1 MSFEVD
7 WRPNFEQGEII
18 VEGRPTPELGVNDD
32 ILDSPPYF
40 GCFCPCRG
48 VPVTQDDL
56 ERARLFVFH
65 AVSGGEDVAVAD
77 QGPPTPWGPTAPVDQ
92 PNLPRYRTLFHA
104 AILWTVGTN
113 NLRQSLVLPAT
124 ASLTFLWNSMVQR
137 GLGFRGCG
145 RWFCGRFLRASGRGV
160 I

>member
-18 VEGRPTPELGVNDD
+18 VESRPTPELGVNDNIFD
-32 ILDSPPYF
+32 CPPYF
-40 GCFCPCRG
+40 GCFRPCRG

-104 AILWTVGTN
+104 AILWTVRTN

-124 ASLTFLWNSMVQR
+124 ASLTLHWNSMVQR
-137 GLGFRGCG
+137 GLGSRGCG